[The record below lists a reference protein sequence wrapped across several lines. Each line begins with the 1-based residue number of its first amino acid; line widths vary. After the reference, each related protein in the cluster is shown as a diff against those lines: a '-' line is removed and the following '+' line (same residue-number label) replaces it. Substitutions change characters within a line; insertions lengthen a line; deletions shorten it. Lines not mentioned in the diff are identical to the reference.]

1 MARPRIQ
8 IDEEQLRKL
17 AAIHCTMQEIAYF
30 FEVSVDT
37 LERRYADTIAAAR
50 ANGKMSLRRKRFE
63 VALSGS
69 VPMLIW
75 LSRIIL
81 GESDAATKDDPAKLS
96 TDQLVSEAQKA
107 LEAIKQQQRA

>member
-17 AAIHCTMQEIAYF
+17 AAIHCTTHEMAYF
-30 FEVSVDT
+30 FEVSPDT
-37 LERRYADTIAAAR
+37 LERRYAALIAAAR

-63 VALSGS
+63 VALGGS

-75 LSRIIL
+75 LSRVIL
-81 GESDAATKDDPAKLS
+81 GETDASMKDDPAKLS
-96 TDQLVSEAQKA
+96 TDQLVSEALKA